1 MLCSL
6 IQGFESSGRFT
17 NRMPGLLTTVE
28 VKNSVW
34 FHDCVSAA
42 HFFLRRLVFCSPTLN
57 RLSSSRALNRK
68 GTRVQSRENGEQRGC
83 KFTVP
88 KGTPMAESPD
98 QNLGCTAKTPR
109 GACIGLRRTGAP
121 KAWFCLQRMG
131 AGLNHSPFMNNQGRT
146 N

>member
-1 MLCSL
+1 MLRSL
-6 IQGFESSGRFT
+6 IQGLESSGRFT
-17 NRMPGLLTTVE
+17 NRMPGRLTTVE

-42 HFFLRRLVFCSPTLN
+42 HFFLQRLVFCSPTLH

-88 KGTPMAESPD
+88 NGTPMAESSD
-98 QNLGCTAKTPR
+98 SESRLYCQDSSWGVHWDCGELGR
-109 GACIGLRRTGAP
+109 RRLLFACREWVRASTTVL
-121 KAWFCLQRMG
+121 
-131 AGLNHSPFMNNQGRT
+131 S
-146 N
+146 

>member
-98 QNLGCTAKTPR
+98 SESRLYCQDSLWGVHLDCGGLGR
-109 GACIGLRRTGAP
+109 RRLGFACREWVRASATVL
-121 KAWFCLQRMG
+121 
-131 AGLNHSPFMNNQGRT
+131 S
-146 N
+146 